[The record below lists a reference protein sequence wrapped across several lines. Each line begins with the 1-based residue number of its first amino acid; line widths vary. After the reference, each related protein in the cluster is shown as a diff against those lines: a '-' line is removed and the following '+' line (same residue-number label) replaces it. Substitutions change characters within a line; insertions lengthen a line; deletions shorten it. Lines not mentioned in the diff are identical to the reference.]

1 MSQQKDYRDTASEL
15 KLISYIVRKD
25 FRKCEEITRDIFSI
39 KAYKLFF
46 DIVYGHRT
54 TFPKDVLKDIISDR
68 LKNPDQINPYL
79 IKLYKISIDNVSGK
93 NIESI
98 IEKLKK
104 LANLRISLE
113 KQEDMLTATENGD
126 FEEIRKIAKQISLLG
141 TNRKKIYAGEYLKD
155 FEERKAIIKARRDK
169 PLVGIPTGIKKFDKL
184 TGGVMN
190 GELAIVAG
198 ESAIGK
204 SIALENFALHAWD
217 IGMNIGY
224 FTIEMPKHQ
233 VQFRADSRNTRLLYQ
248 KFRKGEFTD
257 EELIDWEDM
266 IEVYRENKNNFF
278 EIVSLP
284 RGCNSTDIESEAE
297 RLQDI
302 NGKQI
307 NLIIVDYLNIMS
319 TNITNK
325 SNSRD
330 WQSQV
335 DIAWELKEIAT
346 DFCGKGVGLWTGN
359 QVTDEAE
366 GKGKIK
372 KSQIKYGRGIVE
384 VANIVVGLTQSQDDL
399 LEDIMRM
406 QIIKMR
412 DASKIEPIII
422 RPNYDVMMLD
432 DEYLRNKHRSTMKRK
447 RSE

>member
-1 MSQQKDYRDTASEL
+1 MKEFRDTSSEL

-25 FRKCEEITRDIFSI
+25 FRKCEEINRDIFSL

-54 TFPKDVLKDIISDR
+54 TFPRSVLKDIISER
-68 LKNPDQINPYL
+68 LKNPDMINPYM
-79 IKLYKISIDNVSGK
+79 IKLYKISIDNISSK
-93 NIESI
+93 NIQTI
-98 IEKLKK
+98 INKLKK
-104 LANLRISLE
+104 LSELRLSLE
-113 KQEDMLTATENGD
+113 KQENMLEAI
-126 FEEIRKIAKQISLLG
+126 EEGNIKSVRSIAKQIALIGSG
-141 TNRKKIYAGEYLKD
+141 RKKIYAGEYLKD

-169 PLVGIPTGIKKFDKL
+169 PLVGIPTGIKRFDKL
-184 TGGVMN
+184 TGGLMN
-190 GELAIVAG
+190 GELGIIAG

-204 SIALENFALHAWD
+204 SIAMENFALHAWD
-217 IGMNIGY
+217 INFNVGY

-248 KFRKGEFTD
+248 KFRKGQFSD
-257 EELIDWEDM
+257 EELSDWEDM
-266 IEVYRENKNNFF
+266 IEVYRESKNNFF
-278 EIVSLP
+278 EVVSLP
-284 RGCNSTDIESEAE
+284 RGCNSMDIENEAE

-302 NGKQI
+302 HGKPI
-307 NLIIVDYLNIMS
+307 HLIVVDYLNIMN
-319 TNITNK
+319 TNASSK

-335 DIAWELKEIAT
+335 DIAWELKEVAT

-359 QVTDEAE
+359 QITDDGE
-366 GKGKIK
+366 GKGTLK
-372 KSQIKYGRGIVE
+372 KSHIKYGRGIVE

-412 DASKIEPIII
+412 DVNKIDPIII

-432 DEYLRNKHRSTMKRK
+432 DEYLRNRHQATMKK
-447 RSE
+447 KKHE